1 MEEEKKVKKSTKKN
15 VEVDRSKESAANK
28 TNKIAKK
35 SKPTTKTVDNN
46 EKLQSE
52 KKVSVAAIKPKT
64 VTKAVRSTEK
74 SQAEK
79 KVSVAAIKP
88 KTVTK
93 AVRSTEKLQSEKK
106 VSAAQ
111 KKSASQVKATNKN
124 TSAINNEKIEN
135 KKKSTAS
142 KKVAVDD
149 KNVKEVPKVAKKTT
163 SSSKVKKVA
172 TRNLREEIDDI
183 LGEAFESSSRAVK
196 ESKNIKKAKSSSAKK
211 GEPTHK
217 ETSVK
222 RAQKRA
228 SSTGTAKNSTKTSTK
243 KSGTSKAANV
253 KKRITEEVSKAVS
266 EKSSKIKIKNN
277 KSVTKEDIEKIT
289 TNIEKENEEKEVT
302 KQERP
307 ASIDELNLQELDEEL
322 YLRKSL
328 PKDVFTKILKK
339 SSLSVIYAIGFMLFL
354 IFNNY
359 GYYHIAGASFMNILK
374 ACSFVFLG
382 IALILFEISFKKE
395 SASKCVIG
403 IETLVFAI
411 LTLSL
416 PYIYQIYHG
425 TFTNLLKS
433 AGIIIF
439 GYSIVKAC
447 ITFYNSQNKYF
458 REQDNLVIEDD
469 DNEFNEDDEDE
480 E

>member
-15 VEVDRSKESAANK
+15 VEVGRSKESAANK

-46 EKLQSE
+46 
-52 KKVSVAAIKPKT
+52 
-64 VTKAVRSTEK
+64 
-74 SQAEK
+74 
-79 KVSVAAIKP
+79 
-88 KTVTK
+88 
-93 AVRSTEKLQSEKK
+93 EKLQSEKK

-196 ESKNIKKAKSSSAKK
+196 ESKNIKKAKSSSPKK
-211 GEPTHK
+211 DEPIQK
-217 ETSVK
+217 ENGVK
-222 RAQKRA
+222 KAQKRA
-228 SSTGTAKNSTKTSTK
+228 NSTGIAKNSTKTSTK
-243 KSGTSKAANV
+243 KSGTSKAASV

-289 TNIEKENEEKEVT
+289 TNIEKEEKDVIKEEKAA
-302 KQERP
+302 P
-307 ASIDELNLQELDEEL
+307 IDELNLQEIDEEL

-339 SSLSVIYAIGFMLFL
+339 SSLSVIYAIGFILFL

-359 GYYHIAGASFMNILK
+359 GYYHIAGVSFMNTLK
-374 ACSFVFLG
+374 VCSFVFLG